1 MSKLSGGLVTSVL
14 CLITAVLPAQA
25 EGPMSTKNVHSF
37 ALRTIDGET
46 KSLADYK
53 GKTLLVVN
61 TASRCGFTGQY
72 KSLEELYG
80 RYKDRGFEVL
90 AFPANDFLNQ
100 EPGTDAEIK
109 EFCSLKYRTTFPVFS
124 KISVKGK
131 NADPLYVWLTTESGH
146 NGPIKWNFNKFL
158 VDPSGNVVARY
169 DSQIDPLSPKL
180 IADLERSL
188 LQSA

>member
-25 EGPMSTKNVHSF
+25 EGSMSTKNVHSF
-37 ALRTIDGET
+37 TLRTIDGEP

-53 GKTLLVVN
+53 GKALLVVN

-158 VDPSGNVVARY
+158 VDPAGNVVARY
-169 DSQIDPLSPKL
+169 DSQTDPLSSKL

-188 LQSA
+188 PQPA

>member
-1 MSKLSGGLVTSVL
+1 MILSLGGLLTAVV

-25 EGPMSTKNVHSF
+25 KETASMKNVHSF
-37 ALRTIDGET
+37 TLRTIDGEL

-53 GKTLLVVN
+53 GKTLLLVN

-72 KSLEELYG
+72 RSLEELYG
-80 RYKDRGFEVL
+80 RYKDRGLEVL
-90 AFPANDFLNQ
+90 AFPSNDFLNQ

-109 EFCSLKYRTTFPVFS
+109 AFCSLKYRTTFPVFS

-146 NGPIKWNFNKFL
+146 KGSIKWNFNKFL
-158 VDPSGNVVARY
+158 IDPAGNVRARY
-169 DSQIDPLSPKL
+169 DSQVDPLSPKL
-180 IADLERSL
+180 IADLEKSL
-188 LQSA
+188 PPAS

>member
-25 EGPMSTKNVHSF
+25 EGSMSTKNVHSF
-37 ALRTIDGET
+37 TLRTIDGEP

-53 GKTLLVVN
+53 GKALLVVN

-158 VDPSGNVVARY
+158 VDPAGNVVARY
-169 DSQIDPLSPKL
+169 DSQTDPLSSNL

-188 LQSA
+188 PQPA

>member
-25 EGPMSTKNVHSF
+25 EGSMSTKNVHSF
-37 ALRTIDGET
+37 TLRTIDGEP

-53 GKTLLVVN
+53 GKALLVVN

-158 VDPSGNVVARY
+158 IDPSGNVVARY
-169 DSQIDPLSPKL
+169 DSQTDPLSSKL

-188 LQSA
+188 PQPA